1 MLKTSMRNSTP
12 LITGVSQRE
21 VDFVIPLLG
30 IDISLGIDPF
40 LLYKSRDK
48 IFSELHD
55 KMILHFNKGVAA
67 VNEGEFEKAAE
78 IFNFPE
84 AEEIGFGYTVSA
96 RGRGGSGLGDITT
109 SLLIETLR
117 ASPELLKRGIK
128 HIEEMQLFS
137 VGIGRDRISDITANI
152 IKEFLIGYTQNQ
164 CKLWNIPLVSGVP
177 VNNILDLS
185 SLEWYDD
192 YVDLPISSYDN
203 KPIIFVPRRMVRTL
217 PWINYDEF
225 SRVDLSAFLAS
236 KKANKSAAQS
246 GKKTTISK
254 EDAVA
259 LTKSNIDL
267 IDKYVLRK
275 EQTAIDAQPT
285 SSYIDLTSDCQES
298 EKLKAQLKAIKSG
311 TAEATHYQKTIL
323 EIMNFL
329 FNPEL
334 IDGQLE
340 VKTVDEVERRD
351 IIFTNDSDGTFWNY
365 LRNEHSS
372 FLIMIET
379 KNTQSVDMNHVNQTN
394 TYIGERLG
402 RFAIIASRIVPT
414 ENVIKKT
421 YSVYN
426 DSHPKKVILIL
437 TDEDFCV
444 MLDMKCKK
452 NDPMR
457 HIQKLYRHFRQTVQ

>member
-1 MLKTSMRNSTP
+1 
-12 LITGVSQRE
+12 
-21 VDFVIPLLG
+21 
-30 IDISLGIDPF
+30 
-40 LLYKSRDK
+40 
-48 IFSELHD
+48 
-55 KMILHFNKGVAA
+55 
-67 VNEGEFEKAAE
+67 
-78 IFNFPE
+78 
-84 AEEIGFGYTVSA
+84 
-96 RGRGGSGLGDITT
+96 
-109 SLLIETLR
+109 
-117 ASPELLKRGIK
+117 
-128 HIEEMQLFS
+128 
-137 VGIGRDRISDITANI
+137 
-152 IKEFLIGYTQNQ
+152 
-164 CKLWNIPLVSGVP
+164 
-177 VNNILDLS
+177 
-185 SLEWYDD
+185 
-192 YVDLPISSYDN
+192 
-203 KPIIFVPRRMVRTL
+203 
-217 PWINYDEF
+217 
-225 SRVDLSAFLAS
+225 
-236 KKANKSAAQS
+236 
-246 GKKTTISK
+246 
-254 EDAVA
+254 
-259 LTKSNIDL
+259 
-267 IDKYVLRK
+267 
-275 EQTAIDAQPT
+275 
-285 SSYIDLTSDCQES
+285 
-298 EKLKAQLKAIKSG
+298 
-311 TAEATHYQKTIL
+311 
-323 EIMNFL
+323 MNFL